1 MSNYMAELILSNREV
16 LLIGGGSV
24 ARRKLTGLLS
34 CGANVTIIAPHLD
47 QEINKLVQEKKA
59 AYIKDFFKDEHIKS
73 DNKDTLIFSASV
85 QSETNCKIA
94 KVCQGNGV

>member
-24 ARRKLTGLLS
+24 AKRKLTGLLS
-34 CGANVTIIAPHLD
+34 CGANVTIIAPKLD

-59 AYIKDFFKDEHIKS
+59 SYLKDLFEMSI
-73 DNKDTLIFSASV
+73 
-85 QSETNCKIA
+85 
-94 KVCQGNGV
+94 